1 MEYNSA
7 EGLVLQKEYI
17 GIMNRRKIVAKY
29 IAGTNYSKPH
39 KPTGTLIVWT
49 KKNYIVN
56 DKEKIAEDYNRG
68 LSTHSEY
75 D

>member
-1 MEYNSA
+1 MGRGTTERIYRDY
-7 EGLVLQKEYI
+7 EH
-17 GIMNRRKIVAKY
+17 RRKIVAKY